1 MGDGADQHTL
11 AKRGASSGPVGPGA
25 RPWHGFGLG
34 LRTEHFDAVLEGAP
48 GVDWFEI
55 ISENFM
61 VAGGKPRHYLEAIR
75 ARHPL
80 AMHGVS
86 LSIGSADPLDRDYLR
101 ELARLADAVEPIWV
115 SDHLCWT
122 GVGGI
127 NGHDLF
133 PLPFDDATLAH
144 VVARVGEVQDAL
156 GRELLL
162 ENVSSYARFDGDAM
176 GEAEFLAEL
185 VRRSG
190 CRLLLDVNNV
200 YVSSRNHGFDADA
213 YIAALPAASIWQIHL
228 AGHSDHGDVL
238 IDTHDAPVCDAVWAL
253 YSRTLARIGA
263 VTTMIERDD
272 AIPPLPELLAELAR
286 ARAVSRHVLEP
297 LQAKVA

>member
-101 ELARLADAVEPIWV
+101 QLARLADSFPRMNRVHQNARCARQ
-115 SDHLCWT
+115 LR
-122 GVGGI
+122 
-127 NGHDLF
+127 NGSRKAAQPLF
-133 PLPFDDATLAH
+133 NAILRPTP
-144 VVARVGEVQDAL
+144 
-156 GRELLL
+156 
-162 ENVSSYARFDGDAM
+162 
-176 GEAEFLAEL
+176 
-185 VRRSG
+185 
-190 CRLLLDVNNV
+190 
-200 YVSSRNHGFDADA
+200 
-213 YIAALPAASIWQIHL
+213 P
-228 AGHSDHGDVL
+228 
-238 IDTHDAPVCDAVWAL
+238 
-253 YSRTLARIGA
+253 
-263 VTTMIERDD
+263 TT
-272 AIPPLPELLAELAR
+272 
-286 ARAVSRHVLEP
+286 
-297 LQAKVA
+297 